1 MSEKVK
7 QMLNRLKN
15 LGPGLLVTAAF
26 IGPGIAV
33 FLLIVMNQTNL
44 LREFKNGTFENILG
58 GLVVLIAAALGM
70 FQLVK
75 ALGVV

>member
-44 LREFKNGTFENILG
+44 LREFKNATFENVLG